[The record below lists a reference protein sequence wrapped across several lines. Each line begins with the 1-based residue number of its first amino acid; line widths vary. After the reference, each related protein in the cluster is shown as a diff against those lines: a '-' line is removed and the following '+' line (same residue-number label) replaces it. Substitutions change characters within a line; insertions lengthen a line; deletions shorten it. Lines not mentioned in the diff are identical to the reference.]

1 MRTTPVWSVLLAVG
15 AWVLLATAQ
24 PLWALDGNEWMR
36 FPGHEKRAYVMG
48 VVDTWQMIKTV
59 VRESEQDLGMS
70 SEDFLKVDFTAKFYS
85 EVTSC
90 VNEAGMSYDQIS
102 GIVETYMK
110 ERREQWQ
117 YSMPSN
123 VWSALTESCRKR

>member
-1 MRTTPVWSVLLAVG
+1 MRTTRVWSVLLAGG

-36 FPGHEKRAYVMG
+36 LPGHEKRAYVMG
-48 VVDTWQMIKTV
+48 VVDTWRMIKTV

-70 SEDFLKVDFTAKFYS
+70 SEDFLKVDFTATFYS

-110 ERREQWQ
+110 EHREHWQ

-123 VWSALTESCRKR
+123 VWSALTESCRNR

>member
-1 MRTTPVWSVLLAVG
+1 MRTTLVWAVLLAVG
-15 AWVLLATAQ
+15 AWVLLGTAQ
-24 PLWALDGNEWMR
+24 PLWALDGNKWMGFR
-36 FPGHEKRAYVMG
+36 GHEKRAYVMG

-59 VRESEQDLGMS
+59 VRDAEKDHGMS
-70 SEDFLKVDFTAKFYS
+70 SEDFLKVDFTTTFYS

-90 VNEAGMSYDQIS
+90 VNEAGMSDDQIL

>member
-1 MRTTPVWSVLLAVG
+1 MRTTRVWSVLLAVG

-59 VRESEQDLGMS
+59 VRESERDLGMS
-70 SEDFLKVDFTAKFYS
+70 SEDFLKVDFTAKFYG

-90 VNEAGMSYDQIS
+90 LNEAGMSYGQIT
-102 GIVETYMK
+102 GIVETYMT
-110 ERREQWQ
+110 ERREHWQ

>member
-1 MRTTPVWSVLLAVG
+1 MRTTRAWSVLLVVG

-48 VVDTWQMIKTV
+48 VVDTWRMIKTV

-70 SEDFLKVDFTAKFYS
+70 SEDFLKVDFTAKFYG

-90 VNEAGMSYDQIS
+90 LNEAGMSYGQIS

-110 ERREQWQ
+110 EHQEQWQ